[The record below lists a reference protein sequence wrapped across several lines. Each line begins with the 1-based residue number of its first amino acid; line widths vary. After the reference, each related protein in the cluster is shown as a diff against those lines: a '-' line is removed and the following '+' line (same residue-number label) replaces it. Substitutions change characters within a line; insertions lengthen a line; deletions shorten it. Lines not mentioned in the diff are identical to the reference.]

1 MKSVLVFLLALPLSV
16 ELWGALF
23 GVMDSWRA
31 AVSRAA
37 ALERVAM
44 PLLLWSALWWLGG
57 FSAWRLLLVAL
68 LVVLACQVATFY
80 GARLLIRLPR
90 VQTNAI
96 DTEFDAESQR
106 QTR

>member
-1 MKSVLVFLLALPLSV
+1 MKSALVFLLALPLSL
-16 ELWGALF
+16 ELWGAWF

-31 AVSRAA
+31 AASRAA
-37 ALERVAM
+37 ALERFAV
-44 PLLLWSALWWLGG
+44 PLLLWGALWWLGG
-57 FSAWRLLLVAL
+57 VSAWRLLVVAL

-96 DTEFDAESQR
+96 DTEIDAESR
-106 QTR
+106 KQTR